1 MNDQR
6 DRMPSRPDANRPADD
21 GARRAPLEGEVF
33 GPGEGGPRPNGPGNV
48 FFEFRSGEGAT
59 FQLKPVSRWKVA
71 LILTVAMALAIAI
84 VVTFASLFV
93 IAAAI
98 GAVIAAVAMAVAW
111 VKGVF
116 RRP

>member
-1 MNDQR
+1 MNDHR
-6 DRMPSRPDANRPADD
+6 DKMPLRPEAGRPADND
-21 GARRAPLEGEVF
+21 ARKPLEGEVF
-33 GPGEGGPRPNGPGNV
+33 GPGEGGPRPNRPESV

-71 LILTVAMALAIAI
+71 LVLTVAVALAIAI

-111 VKGVF
+111 VKGMF
-116 RRP
+116 RRR